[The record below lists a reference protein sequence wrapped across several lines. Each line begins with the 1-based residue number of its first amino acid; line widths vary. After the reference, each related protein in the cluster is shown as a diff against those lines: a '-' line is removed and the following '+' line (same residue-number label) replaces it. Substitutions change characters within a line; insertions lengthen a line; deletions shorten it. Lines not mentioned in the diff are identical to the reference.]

1 MALPSLRCGAGFF
14 CLHLVAFTNVFPG
27 SLSDG
32 RANMHRRAQGHIRK
46 RRLHE
51 LQQRGTSQQ
60 DQAKMTHVDIKP
72 RIGLRIKLFNLTKYP
87 GAASG

>member
-1 MALPSLRCGAGFF
+1 
-14 CLHLVAFTNVFPG
+14 
-27 SLSDG
+27 
-32 RANMHRRAQGHIRK
+32 
-46 RRLHE
+46 